1 LDVSGCWDACWQLT
15 KAAASHQLQQHS
27 STADACITASSAVGS
42 TTSTAGSSS
51 GACQLPDLQ
60 ELLMLLQDHAALSK
74 VAASCPQL
82 QVLHMSDGGH
92 HIRCSMRSLT
102 ALQQLS
108 GLTSLS
114 ISSLEK
120 LRCIAD
126 VAQLS
131 QLRHLKL
138 FSSRGLKDDKALQLS
153 TLSRLTCLDLR
164 HSGVTAAAATRLA
177 SQLCDTW
184 VRCE

>member
-1 LDVSGCWDACWQLT
+1 M
-15 KAAASHQLQQHS
+15 AAS
-27 STADACITASSAVGS
+27 
-42 TTSTAGSSS
+42 SSS
-51 GACQLPDLQ
+51 SSQVCQLPDLQ
-60 ELLMLLQDHAALSK
+60 ELLMLMQDHAALSK

-82 QVLHMSDGGH
+82 RVLHMSDGGQQ
-92 HIRCSMRSLT
+92 IRCSVHSLT

-108 GLTSLS
+108 CLTSLS

-126 VAQLS
+126 VALLS

-138 FSSRGLKDDKALQLS
+138 FSSRGLKDDKAMQLS
-153 TLSRLTCLDLR
+153 KLSRLTCLDLR
-164 HSGVTAAAATRLA
+164 HSGVSAAAASKLA
-177 SQLCDTW
+177 SQLSDTW